1 MPWKRRN
8 SYKCRWKEQSVSMNI
23 LATILLAIGLLT
35 DHPICQQANISVLI
49 KDAQTGQV
57 IDEHRSDNVVPPASV
72 MKLLTTGAALEMFG
86 PSFRFT
92 TTLEYTGTIENGVL
106 NGNLYIRGGCDPS
119 LGNLKG
125 TQAFLFKWVKAVKAA
140 GIRSIKGAVIADMSL
155 LDGDA
160 TNPNWLWEDCGNY
173 YAPGIFALNYM
184 SNTLNIVLK
193 SGPVGSVAEV
203 IRTEPEYPGLVTINH
218 IRCTEITYDGAYVH
232 GLPYSRERYLTGSVP
247 SNKGQ
252 FGVRSDMPNP
262 GWMLALHL
270 TKFLQE
276 AGVAVEKPAASIAE
290 RGLETGMRQ
299 VIYEHKSDSLGA
311 LIAETNIY
319 SNNLYAES
327 IFRYMGLNY
336 GKPGTIHNSCEVV
349 REFWRLHGV
358 STKGALIKD
367 GCGLAPQDAVSAE
380 TLVQLLQYM
389 IHSKYRDVWIKS
401 LPVSGGPGTI
411 TGLCRGTVLEGK
423 IHAKSGT
430 IAGTKNF
437 AGYIDLPNGG
447 QWVFAILVN
456 SAQGKAKNVQTVI
469 QNYLLDVYKANQ

>member
-1 MPWKRRN
+1 MK
-8 SYKCRWKEQSVSMNI
+8 I
-23 LATILLAIGLLT
+23 LTTILLAIGLLT
-35 DHPICQQANISVLI
+35 ENPVCEQANISVLI
-49 KDAQTGQV
+49 RDARTGTV
-57 IDEHRSDNVVPPASV
+57 IDEHRSDHVVPPASV
-72 MKLLTTGAALEMFG
+72 MKLLTTGAALEMLG

-92 TTLEYTGTIENGVL
+92 TTLEYTGTIEDGVL
-106 NGNLYIRGGCDPS
+106 KGNLYIRGGCDPS

-125 TQAFLFKWVKAVKAA
+125 TQAFVYKWVKAIKAA
-140 GIRSIKGAVIADMSL
+140 GIRSIQGAVVADLSL

-193 SGPVGSVAEV
+193 SGPVGSVADV
-203 IRTEPEYPGLVTINH
+203 IRIEPAYPPLKTINH

-232 GLPYSRERYLTGSVP
+232 GLPYSNERYLTGSVP
-247 SNKGQ
+247 SNRGQ
-252 FGVRSDMPNP
+252 FGVRSDIPNP
-262 GWMLALHL
+262 GWLLATHL
-270 TKFLQE
+270 TKYLNE
-276 AGVAVEKPAASIAE
+276 AGVTVSEPATFMAE
-290 RGLETGMRQ
+290 RGLDLGVRQ
-299 VIYEHKSDSLGA
+299 LIYEHKSDSLGA

-327 IFRYMGLNY
+327 IFRYLGLNY

-349 REFWRLHGV
+349 REFWRLRGV

-389 IHSKYRDVWIKS
+389 NRSKYRDIWLRS
-401 LPVSGGPGTI
+401 LPVSGGEGTLSS
-411 TGLCRGTVLEGK
+411 LCRGTILEGK

-437 AGYIDLPNGG
+437 AGYIDLPDGG
-447 QWVFAILVN
+447 QWIFAILVN
-456 SAQGKAKNVQTVI
+456 SAQGKAKNVQTII
-469 QNYLLDVYKANQ
+469 QKYLLDVYQSHQ

>member
-1 MPWKRRN
+1 M
-8 SYKCRWKEQSVSMNI
+8 
-23 LATILLAIGLLT
+23 AISLLT
-35 DHPICQQANISVLI
+35 DNPICEQANISVLI
-49 KDAQTGQV
+49 RDAQTGAV
-57 IDEHRSDNVVPPASV
+57 IAEHRSDHVVPPASV
-72 MKLLTTGAALEMFG
+72 MKLLTTGAALEMLG

-125 TQAFLFKWVKAVKAA
+125 TQAFISKWVKAIKAA
-140 GIRSIKGAVIADMSL
+140 GIRSIKGAIVADMSL

-193 SGPVGSVAEV
+193 SGPVGSVADV
-203 IRTEPEYPGLVTINH
+203 IRIEPNYPGLKTINH

-232 GLPYSRERYLTGSVP
+232 GLPYSQERYLTGSVP
-247 SNKGQ
+247 SNRGQ
-252 FGVRSDMPNP
+252 FGVRSDIPNP
-262 GWMLALHL
+262 GWLLATHL
-270 TKFLQE
+270 TKSLNE
-276 AGVAVEKPAASIAE
+276 AGITVSEPATFMSE
-290 RGLETGMRQ
+290 RGLDLGVRQ
-299 VIYEHKSDSLGA
+299 TIYEHKSDSLGA

-327 IFRYMGLNY
+327 IFRYLGLNY

-349 REFWRLHGV
+349 REFWRLRGV

-389 IHSKYRDVWIKS
+389 NRSKYREIWLRS
-401 LPVSGGPGTI
+401 LPVSGGEGTLSS
-411 TGLCRGTVLEGK
+411 LCRGTILEGK

-447 QWVFAILVN
+447 QWIFAILVN
-456 SAQGKAKNVQTVI
+456 SAQGKAKNVQTII
-469 QNYLLDVYKANQ
+469 QKYLLDVYQSNQ

>member
-1 MPWKRRN
+1 M
-8 SYKCRWKEQSVSMNI
+8 EI

-35 DHPICQQANISVLI
+35 DNPVCEQANISILI
-49 KDAQTGQV
+49 KDAQTGKI
-57 IDEHRSDNVVPPASV
+57 IDQHRPENVVPPASV
-72 MKLLTTGAALEMFG
+72 MKLLTTGAALEMLG

-92 TTLEYTGTIENGVL
+92 TTIEYTGTIENGVL
-106 NGNLYIRGGCDPS
+106 MGDLYIRGGCDPS

-125 TQAFLFKWVKAVKAA
+125 TQAFLFRWIKAIKAA
-140 GIRSIKGAVIADMSL
+140 GIRAINGAVIADMSL

-193 SGPVGSVAEV
+193 SGPVGSVADV
-203 IRTEPEYPGLVTINH
+203 IRLEPDYPGLKTINH

-232 GLPYSRERYLTGSVP
+232 GLPYSAERYLTGSVP
-247 SNKGQ
+247 SNRGQ
-252 FGVRSDMPNP
+252 FGVRSDIPNP
-262 GWMLALHL
+262 GWLLATHL
-270 TKFLQE
+270 TKYLNE
-276 AGVAVEKPAASIAE
+276 AGVTVTEPASYMAE
-290 RGLETGMRQ
+290 RGLDLGVRN

-327 IFRYMGLNY
+327 IFRYLGLNY
-336 GKPGTIHNSCEVV
+336 GKPGTIHNACEVV
-349 REFWRLHGV
+349 REFWRLRGV

-389 IHSKYRDVWIKS
+389 NRSKNRDIWLQS
-401 LPVSGGPGTI
+401 LPVSGGKGTLSS
-411 TGLCRGTVLEGK
+411 LCRGTELEGK

-456 SAQGKAKNVQTVI
+456 SAQGKARNVQTII
-469 QNYLLDVYKANQ
+469 QQYLLDVYQSNK